1 MGSDTYHE
9 PPGELSQQTR
19 DLHRGIV
26 SLIEELEAIDWYQ
39 QRADAC
45 TDEALKRVLIHN
57 KNEEIEH
64 AAMTLEWLRRR
75 DGQFGAVLRKI
86 LFTEGEITA
95 LEEGDPGAATRAPE
109 ATSLG
114 IRSLKL
120 AREPAR

>member
-9 PPGELSQQTR
+9 PLGELSQQTR

-45 TDEALKRVLIHN
+45 TDEALKRVLVHN

-64 AAMTLEWLRRR
+64 AVMTLEWLRRSEA
-75 DGQFGAVLRKI
+75 QFASVLAKI
-86 LFTEGEITA
+86 LFRGGEITA
-95 LEEGDPGAATRAPE
+95 LDEQDPGGAGHVENAP
-109 ATSLG
+109 SLG
-114 IRSLKL
+114 IGSLK
-120 AREPAR
+120 AR

>member
-9 PPGELSQQTR
+9 PLGELSQQTR

-45 TDEALKRVLIHN
+45 TDEALKRVLVHN

-64 AAMTLEWLRRR
+64 AAMTLEWLRRNE
-75 DGQFGAVLRKI
+75 GQFASVLAKI
-86 LFTEGEITA
+86 LFSEGEITA
-95 LEEGDPGAATRAPE
+95 LEEQARGGAAGCVEHAP
-109 ATSLG
+109 SLG
-114 IRSLKL
+114 IGSLKSTK
-120 AREPAR
+120 

>member
-9 PPGELSQQTR
+9 PPGELSQKTR
-19 DLHRGIV
+19 ELHRGIV

-45 TDEALKRVLIHN
+45 TDEALKRVLVHN

-64 AAMTLEWLRRR
+64 AAMTLEWLRRNEA
-75 DGQFGAVLRKI
+75 QFASVLAKI

-95 LEEGDPGAATRAPE
+95 LDERDPGGASRVEHVP
-109 ATSLG
+109 SLG
-114 IRSLKL
+114 IRSLKA
-120 AREPAR
+120 AR